1 MSASAPAAGA
11 GRASLVPLPRR
22 RRRPGLDR
30 ISLMVICLGLP
41 LVLYVALVIYPFVQS
56 AYYSMTN
63 WSGFSSGV
71 GFVFLANYA
80 RIFQDDVFMTAVRN
94 SLLLA
99 LVLPLVT
106 ILLAFVLATLVTIGG
121 RSQGQIQGLRYSGFY
136 RVVSFFP
143 YVIPAIAIGIMWGQI
158 YDPSAGI
165 LNGVLTGLGL
175 PQFKSYPWL
184 GAQATAMPV
193 TMFVIIWSFVGF
205 YMVLFIASIKGIPAE
220 LIEAA
225 RLDGAGRIRTAVS
238 VTIPQIAGSIQTAY
252 IYMGIVALDAFVYMQ
267 ALNPGGGPNNS
278 TLVMSQQLFTTA
290 FAKGQFGVAC
300 AMGVVVALATL
311 LFSGLVFLVVRLL
324 RGGSDRVA

>member
-1 MSASAPAAGA
+1 MSVTAPAAVATRGT
-11 GRASLVPLPRR
+11 LVPRARR
-22 RRRPGLDR
+22 RRRAGFDK
-30 ISLMVICLGLP
+30 ISLIVVCLVLP
-41 LVLYVALVIYPFVQS
+41 LALYLLLVIYPFLQS
-56 AYYSMTN
+56 VYYSMTD

-71 GFVFLANYA
+71 HFVLFSNYG
-80 RIFQDDVFMTAVRN
+80 RIFQDDVFLKAVGN

-106 ILLAFVLATLVTIGG
+106 ILLSFVLATLVTIGG
-121 RSQGQIQGLRYSGFY
+121 SSHGNIRGLKYSGFY
-136 RVVSFFP
+136 RVISFFP

-158 YDPSAGI
+158 YDPSAGA
-165 LNGVLTGLGL
+165 LNGILTGLGL
-175 PQFKSYPWL
+175 DRFKSYPWL
-184 GAQATAMPV
+184 GAQATAMPA

-205 YMVLFIASIKGIPAE
+205 YMVLFIAAIKGIPAE

-238 VTIPQIAGSIQTAY
+238 VTIPQIVGSIRTAY

-300 AMGVVVALATL
+300 AMGVVVAAATL
-311 LFSGLVFLVVRLL
+311 AFSGLVFLVTRLL
-324 RGGSDRVA
+324 GGGSEGPA